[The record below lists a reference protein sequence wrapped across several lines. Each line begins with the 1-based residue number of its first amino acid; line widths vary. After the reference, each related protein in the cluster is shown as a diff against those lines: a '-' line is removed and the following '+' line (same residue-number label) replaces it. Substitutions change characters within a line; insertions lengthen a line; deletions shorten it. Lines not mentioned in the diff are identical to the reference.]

1 MIQERKNIFE
11 TNSSSTHS
19 VCLTNATNKYNWNE
33 LDEYVSSEDRR
44 LHIKFGEFGWGDD
57 EYEDAYNKLSY
68 LLTMILELRKASFG
82 KEGIKTLEEFYSLDE
97 FILVESIV
105 LEHTSDCLGIVIDD
119 SEIKFIPYDEE
130 NIDQSIEIKGYVSH
144 NGYIDHQSYEN
155 YKCLYD
161 FLEEWETNI
170 EDFIFNE
177 SLQLII
183 DSDNS

>member
-19 VCLTNATNKYNWNE
+19 VCLTNAANKYNWNE
-33 LDEYVSSEDRR
+33 LDEYVSSEDKR
-44 LHIKFGEFGWGDD
+44 LHIKFGEFGWGYD

-82 KEGIKTLEEFYSLDE
+82 QEGIKTLDEFYSLDE

-119 SEIKFIPYDEE
+119 SELKFIPYGDD
-130 NIDQSIEIKGYVSH
+130 NIDINNSTRGYVSH
-144 NGYIDHQSYEN
+144 NGYIDHQSYED
-155 YKCLYD
+155 YTSLCD
-161 FLEEWETNI
+161 FLEQWETSI

-177 SLQLII
+177 SVRLVI
-183 DSDNS
+183 SNDNN